1 MDSDT
6 PNNGELRCHAN
17 ETSDNSGKE
26 IIHKGV
32 LIEDTFAEAFDGWV
46 ASILITA
53 SKRELAEI
61 AALSA
66 VGYGTSIIGCGAE
79 AGIADYVIP
88 QNSPD
93 GRPGVT
99 ILLVHPDKKHLKEQV
114 VERIAECILTAPTTA
129 VFNGIPRAQETIP
142 IKIHYFGD
150 GFEYQTKVGD
160 RNVWAIPV
168 MGGEFIIEEEIGI
181 VKGVAGGNFFI
192 MGNSQMSALAAAQIA
207 VEAVLSL
214 DETICSF
221 PGGVVSSGSKVGSLK
236 YKFMKATTNHFFCP
250 TLKGRISG
258 SLVPEGERA
267 IYEIVVD
274 GTSYDV
280 VKQAMH
286 DGIHAACN
294 IDGIIKISAGNYNG
308 KLGPHKFYLRDIL

>member
-1 MDSDT
+1 MELNGVTIDDT
-6 PNNGELRCHAN
+6 Y
-17 ETSDNSGKE
+17 
-26 IIHKGV
+26 
-32 LIEDTFAEAFDGWV
+32 AEAFPTWV
-46 ASILITA
+46 CRIIITA
-53 SKRELAEI
+53 VTREWALK
-61 AALSA
+61 AATEATGFATSA
-66 VGYGTSIIGCGAE
+66 IGCPCE
-79 AGIADYVIP
+79 AGIEIEVPGDET
-88 QNSPD
+88 PD

-99 ILLVHPDKKHLKEQV
+99 ILLVHPDKKQLKEQV

-129 VFNGIPRAQETIP
+129 VFNGIPRAQEKIP

-168 MGGEFIIEEEIGI
+168 MGGEFLIEEEIGI
-181 VKGVAGGNFFI
+181 VKGVAGGNFFV
-192 MGNSQMSALAAAQIA
+192 MGNSQMSALAAAQVA

-236 YKFMKATTNHFFCP
+236 YKFMKATTNHLFCP

-258 SLVPEGERA
+258 SLVPEGVRA
-267 IYEIVVD
+267 IYEIVID

-286 DGIHAACN
+286 DGIHAACT
-294 IDGIIKISAGNYNG
+294 IDGIVKISAGNYNG